1 LGIATGHP
9 ASAGAPEP
17 VKTPG
22 QSRQPRFYGVCRS
35 DRISTAVQTPATTPT
50 GEGPDN
56 GENAPDYGTTQR
68 RLPAFCTG
76 GKNMSSDIR
85 GNQASG
91 RRASRLRALAQGAAA
106 IAFLMITAGA
116 PASADET
123 CQSPYMP
130 KITGEEEYV
139 YVWTLGVPGLG
150 DGFDKLVTVDVRKGS
165 PNFGKVIDVDSVGS
179 RGEAHHGGFTD
190 DRRFFWAAGLDDSK
204 IYIFDVATD
213 PSNPK
218 MVKTIDD
225 FVVKTGGA
233 AGPHGAYALPGRMMI
248 STLSNKDRDGRSALV
263 EYTNDGTYITTHWLP
278 TGENS
283 QDATIEKIADGYGYD
298 ARVLPR
304 KNVMLTSSF
313 TGLENY
319 MRPFGEVA
327 KDPEAMKKFG
337 QTMVLW
343 DFHTRKPKKVFHVP
357 GAPLEVR
364 WAWGPQHN
372 YAFTSTALT
381 SKLWL
386 VYEDTDGEWQAK
398 AVADIGNPSKLPVPV
413 DISLSADDKTLF
425 VDTFMDGKTRVF
437 DVSNPHKP
445 KQVYEKKI
453 GSQVNMVSRSW
464 DGKRLYYTSSLLSN
478 WDKTGKDNE
487 QFLKAYTWDGK
498 ELKARFA
505 IDFTAEKLGRPHLMR
520 FGSASLYGS

>member
-1 LGIATGHP
+1 MPIDHAGIPTRSFRSRLRRALACGVAAAALLT
-9 ASAGAPEP
+9 ASAG
-17 VKTPG
+17 V
-22 QSRQPRFYGVCRS
+22 
-35 DRISTAVQTPATTPT
+35 
-50 GEGPDN
+50 
-56 GENAPDYGTTQR
+56 
-68 RLPAFCTG
+68 PAF
-76 GKNMSSDIR
+76 S
-85 GNQASG
+85 
-91 RRASRLRALAQGAAA
+91 
-106 IAFLMITAGA
+106 
-116 PASADET
+116 DET

-150 DGFDKLVTVDVRKGS
+150 DGSDKLVTIDVRKGS
-165 PNFGKVIDVDSVGS
+165 PTFGKVIDSDSVGG

-190 DRRFFWAAGLDDSK
+190 DRRFFWAAGLDDSR
-204 IYIFDVATD
+204 IFIFDVATN
-213 PSNPK
+213 PANPK
-218 MVKTIDD
+218 LVKTIDD
-225 FVVKTGGA
+225 FVEKTGGA

-263 EYTNDGTYITTHWLP
+263 EYANDGTYIATHWMP
-278 TGENS
+278 TDQKTGG
-283 QDATIEKIADGYGYD
+283 AVVEKVADGYGYD

-319 MRPFGEVA
+319 MRPFGEMV
-327 KDPEAMKKFG
+327 KDPVAMKKFG

-343 DFHTRKPKKVFHVP
+343 DFHARKPKKVFHVP

-372 YAFTSTALT
+372 YAFTAAALT
-381 SKLWL
+381 SKIWL
-386 VYEDTDGEWQAK
+386 VYEDKDGEWKSK
-398 AVADIGNPSKLPVPV
+398 AVADVGDPSKIPLPV

-437 DVSNPHKP
+437 DVSDPHKP

-453 GSQVNMVSRSW
+453 GSQVNMVSQSW
-464 DGKRLYYTSSLLSN
+464 DGRRLYYTSSLLAN

-520 FGSASLYGS
+520 FGSASLYGK

>member
-1 LGIATGHP
+1 MQLFAQEENVMPVDTREDQKLGYY
-9 ASAGAPEP
+9 
-17 VKTPG
+17 
-22 QSRQPRFYGVCRS
+22 PRLY
-35 DRISTAVQTPATTPT
+35 
-50 GEGPDN
+50 
-56 GENAPDYGTTQR
+56 
-68 RLPAFCTG
+68 
-76 GKNMSSDIR
+76 
-85 GNQASG
+85 
-91 RRASRLRALAQGAAA
+91 RALTCGAAVA
-106 IAFLMITAGA
+106 LLVMMTSAV

-139 YVWTLGVPGLG
+139 YVWTLGIPGLG
-150 DGFDKLVTVDVRKGS
+150 DGSDKLVTVDNRKSS
-165 PNFGKVIDVDSVGS
+165 PTFGKVIDVDPVGG

-190 DRRFFWAAGLDDSK
+190 DRRFFWAADLDDSK
-204 IYIFDVATD
+204 IYIFDVATN
-213 PSNPK
+213 PANPK
-218 MVKTIDD
+218 LVKTIDD
-225 FVVKTGGA
+225 FVEKSGGA
-233 AGPHGAYALPGRMMI
+233 AGPHGAYALPGRMLI
-248 STLSNKDRDGRSALV
+248 STLSNKDRDGRAALV
-263 EYTNDGTYITTHWLP
+263 EYTNDVNYITTHWLP
-278 TGENS
+278 TNEKSGG
-283 QDATIEKIADGYGYD
+283 ATIEKIADGYGYD

-319 MRPFGEVA
+319 MRPLGEVI

-343 DFHTRKPKKVFHVP
+343 DFHARKPKKVFHVP

-372 YAFTSTALT
+372 YAFTASALT

-386 VYEDTDGEWQAK
+386 VYEDTDGQWKAK
-398 AVADIGNPSKLPVPV
+398 EVANIGDPSKIPLPV

-425 VDTFMDGKTRVF
+425 VDTFMDGKARVF

-445 KQVYEKKI
+445 KQIYEKKI
-453 GSQVNMVSRSW
+453 GSQVNMVSQSW
-464 DGKRLYYTSSLLSN
+464 DGKRIYYTSSLLSK

-487 QFLKAYTWDGK
+487 QFLKAYAWNGK
-498 ELKARFA
+498 ALKPRFE
-505 IDFTAEKLGRPHLMR
+505 IDFMAEKLGRPHLMR

>member
-1 LGIATGHP
+1 MPENLQRDR
-9 ASAGAPEP
+9 APR
-17 VKTPG
+17 
-22 QSRQPRFYGVCRS
+22 SRKETLYALVYGV
-35 DRISTAVQTPATTPT
+35 AVA
-50 GEGPDN
+50 
-56 GENAPDYGTTQR
+56 A
-68 RLPAFCTG
+68 LLAVTG
-76 GKNMSSDIR
+76 GV
-85 GNQASG
+85 
-91 RRASRLRALAQGAAA
+91 
-106 IAFLMITAGA
+106 

-130 KITGEEEYV
+130 KITGEEEYI
-139 YVWTLGVPGLG
+139 YVWTLGIPGLG
-150 DGFDKLVTVDVRKGS
+150 DGSDKVVTVDNRKGS
-165 PNFGKVIDVDSVGS
+165 PTFGKVIDVDSVGG

-204 IYIFDVATD
+204 IYIFDVATN
-213 PSNPK
+213 PANPK
-218 MVKTIDD
+218 LVKTIGD
-225 FVVKTGGA
+225 FVEKSGGA

-248 STLSNKDRDGRSALV
+248 STLSNKDRDGRAALV

-278 TGENS
+278 TNEKTAG
-283 QDATIEKIADGYGYD
+283 AAIEKIADGYGYD

-319 MRPFGEVA
+319 MRPFGEVV

-343 DFHTRKPKKVFHVP
+343 DFHARKPKKVFHVP

-386 VYEDTDGEWQAK
+386 VYEDTDGQWKAK
-398 AVADIGNPSKLPVPV
+398 EVADIGDPSKTPIPV

-445 KQVYEKKI
+445 KQIYEKRI
-453 GSQVNMVSRSW
+453 GSQVNMVSQSW
-464 DGKRLYYTSSLLSN
+464 DGKRLYYTSSLLSK

-498 ELKARFA
+498 QLKARFE
-505 IDFTAEKLGRPHLMR
+505 IDFMAEKLGRPHLMR